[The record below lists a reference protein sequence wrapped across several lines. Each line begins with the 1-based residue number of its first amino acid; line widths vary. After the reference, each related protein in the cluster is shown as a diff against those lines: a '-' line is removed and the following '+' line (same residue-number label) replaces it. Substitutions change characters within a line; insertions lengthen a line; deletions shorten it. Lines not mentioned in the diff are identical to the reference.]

1 LSDELKHRWDIS
13 RLAKADPPSLKI
25 LQQGSLVVYS
35 LVVFWCH
42 LRSATFVGRD
52 LKTAP
57 LNAIPAPSFENRHK
71 FIFEKQL
78 EKINDFI
85 RTAKFAAFELVGF
98 LGRLKLPF

>member
-1 LSDELKHRWDIS
+1 MGHFPPCKSGPPIAKDFAA
-13 RLAKADPPSLKI
+13 RLFGGLLTGGFLVPPS
-25 LQQGSLVVYS
+25 V
-35 LVVFWCH
+35 CP
-42 LRSATFVGRD
+42 FVGRD